1 MQTASL
7 IFLTKIK
14 MKKTRVN
21 KFPRTFWVANTMEL
35 IERWAWYG
43 FYMVFALY
51 LTKSTE
57 TGALGFTQA
66 QKGLIMGIGT
76 AFLYALPLITGA
88 IADKIGY
95 KKVLIIAFTIYSSA
109 FLLLGVVTEFVP
121 VFLSYLYLAIGA
133 ALFKPVI
140 SATIAKTTNEKN
152 SSIGFGI
159 FYMMVNFGAFIGPL
173 FTSKLR
179 AHSWLLVFV
188 MSAVVIAVN
197 FILVL
202 FFYKEPDR
210 EKSDEKF
217 IETIKKSFSNVLTT
231 LKDFKFLVFLI
242 LIIGFWTMYNQL
254 FYTLPVFID
263 QWIDTSV
270 LYEKI
275 YQIWPWLAENIGT
288 EQHII
293 EAEMLTN
300 IDAMYIIIFQ
310 IAISALVMKLKPL
323 NAMISG
329 IFIASFGIGLSFATN
344 NPFYILITIFV
355 FAIGEMSSSPK
366 ITEYIG
372 RIAPKDKIALYMGA
386 SFLPVAGGNFFAG
399 ILSGNV
405 YGSMS
410 DKINILRTELLSL
423 NYKFPD
429 FSASFTKSDLF
440 NKGCEIM
447 HKTPVELNNY
457 LWDKYNPSQI
467 WVVFASIGIGTAIL
481 LFIFDRVF
489 MKTKK

>member
-1 MQTASL
+1 
-7 IFLTKIK
+7 
-14 MKKTRVN
+14 MKKN
-21 KFPRTFWVANTMEL
+21 NFPRTFWVANTMEL

-51 LTKSTE
+51 LTKSTD

-88 IADKIGY
+88 IADKVGY

-109 FLLLGVVTEFVP
+109 FLLLGIVTGFVP

-133 ALFKPVI
+133 ALFKPII

-179 AHSWLLVFV
+179 GHSWLLVFI
-188 MSAVVIAVN
+188 MSAVVISVN

-210 EKSDEKF
+210 EKTNEKF
-217 IETIKKSFSNVLTT
+217 STTIKNSFKNVGTA
-231 LKDFKFLVFLI
+231 LKDYKFLIFLI

-263 QWIDTSV
+263 QWIDTST
-270 LYEKI
+270 LYNKI
-275 YQIWPWLAENIGT
+275 YEIWPWLAESIGT
-288 EQHII
+288 EHHII
-293 EAEMLTN
+293 EAEILTN
-300 IDAMYIIIFQ
+300 VDAMYIIIFQ

-329 IFIASFGIGLSFATN
+329 IFVASFGIGLSFATQ
-344 NPFYILITIFV
+344 NPFYLLLMIFI
-355 FAIGEMSSSPK
+355 FAVGEMSSSPK

-372 RIAPKDKIALYMGA
+372 RIAPKDKVALYMGA

-405 YGSMS
+405 YGAMS

-423 NYKFPD
+423 NHKFPD
-429 FSASFTKSDLF
+429 FSASFTKTDLF
-440 NKGCEIM
+440 NKGCEIL
-447 HKTPVELNNY
+447 HKTPIELNNY
-457 LWDKYNPSQI
+457 LWDKYHPSQI
-467 WVVFASIGIGTAIL
+467 WIVFTSIGVITAVL
-481 LFIFDRVF
+481 LLIFDKVF
-489 MKTKK
+489 MKTK

>member
-1 MQTASL
+1 
-7 IFLTKIK
+7 
-14 MKKTRVN
+14 MKKN
-21 KFPRTFWVANTMEL
+21 KINTFPRTFWIANTMEL

-43 FYMVFALY
+43 FYMIFALY

-57 TGALGFTQA
+57 TGALGFSQS

-95 KKVLIIAFTIYSSA
+95 KKVLIIAFSIYSTA
-109 FLLLGVVTEFVP
+109 FILLGVVTQFVP
-121 VFLSYLYLAIGA
+121 VFLSYLFLAIGA
-133 ALFKPVI
+133 ALFKPII
-140 SATIAKTTNEKN
+140 SATIAKTTNKQN

-179 AHSWLLVFV
+179 AHSWLLVFI
-188 MSAVVIAVN
+188 MSAIIISLN
-197 FILVL
+197 FILVI
-202 FFYKEPDR
+202 FFYKEPEQ
-210 EKSDEKF
+210 EKTQEKF
-217 IETIKKSFSNVLTT
+217 IDTIKKSLKNVFEA
-231 LKDFKFLVFLI
+231 LKDIKFLIFLI

-263 QWIDTSV
+263 QWIDTTT
-270 LYEKI
+270 LYNKI
-275 YQIWPWLAENIGT
+275 YEIWPWLAQNIGT
-288 EQHII
+288 EHHTI
-293 EAEMLTN
+293 EAEILTN

-310 IAISALVMKLKPL
+310 IAISAIVMKLKPL

-329 IFIASFGIGLSFATN
+329 IFVASFGIGLSFATQ
-344 NPFYILITIFV
+344 NPFYLLIMIFI
-355 FAIGEMSSSPK
+355 FAVGEMSSSPK

-372 RIAPKDKIALYMGA
+372 RIAPKDKVALYMGA

-405 YGSMS
+405 YSSIS

-423 NYKFPD
+423 NHKFPD
-429 FSASFTKSDLF
+429 FSTSFTKTDLF
-440 NKGCEIM
+440 NAGCKIL

-457 LWDKYNPSQI
+457 LWDKYHPSNI
-467 WVVFASIGIGTAIL
+467 WIIFSSIGIATAIL
-481 LFIFDRVF
+481 LLIFDKVF

>member
-1 MQTASL
+1 MT
-7 IFLTKIK
+7 
-14 MKKTRVN
+14 KTRIN
-21 KFPRTFWVANTMEL
+21 KFPKTFWVANTMEL
-35 IERWAWYG
+35 IERWSWYG

-57 TGALGFTQA
+57 TGALGFSQSE
-66 QKGLIMGIGT
+66 KGLIMGIGT

-95 KKVLIIAFTIYSSA
+95 KKVLIIAFSIYSTA
-109 FLLLGVVTEFVP
+109 FLLLGLVTGFIP

-173 FTSKLR
+173 FTSKIR
-179 AHSWLLVFV
+179 GHSWFLVFI
-188 MSAVVIAVN
+188 MSAVVISIN

-202 FFYKEPDR
+202 FFYKEPER
-210 EKSDEKF
+210 EHSKSKF
-217 IETIKKSFSNVLTT
+217 IDTIKNSFKNVFET
-231 LKDFKFLVFLI
+231 LKDIKFLIFLL

-270 LYEKI
+270 LYDKI

-288 EQHII
+288 VHHTI

-329 IFIASFGIGLSFATN
+329 IFVASFGIGLSFATN
-344 NPFYILITIFV
+344 NPFYLLITIFV

-372 RIAPKDKIALYMGA
+372 RIAPKEKVALYMGA

-405 YGSMS
+405 YGSIS
-410 DKINILRTELLSL
+410 DKINILRTELSGL
-423 NYKFPD
+423 NYNFPD
-429 FSASFTKSDLF
+429 FSKDFTKSDLF
-440 NKGCEIM
+440 NKGCEIL
-447 HKTPVELNNY
+447 HKSPIELNNY

-467 WVVFASIGIGTAIL
+467 WIIFASIGIATAIL

-489 MKTKK
+489 MKTKNN